1 MDKVE
6 NIGGRIRYLRQSMG
20 MTQAEL
26 AEKLGVTPATVS
38 KYELN
43 TREPNLKTLRLLTEI
58 LHISADELIKDY
70 RGIDSIKKEIKYMR
84 NVVESVEKLRPKDPM
99 LKIYKESLENLK
111 EKADNL
117 KQKGEDI

>member
-1 MDKVE
+1 MK
-6 NIGGRIRYLRQSMG
+6 
-20 MTQAEL
+20 
-26 AEKLGVTPATVS
+26 
-38 KYELN
+38 
-43 TREPNLKTLRLLTEI
+43 